1 MLRKNSWRILA
12 ILELVAA
19 SLVILFDV
27 LLPTVVIL
35 GIVAISLLIRREGLS
50 TLGFIKREKPLRMV
64 LVVFLLVVVWSLFQ
78 LGIVMPVLNRLTGTT
93 QDLSAFADLQGN
105 LPGLLILLALT
116 WTLAA
121 FGEEVV
127 YRGFLQRRVFDLLGT
142 STLGVAMAIGFSS
155 VLFGVAHTEQ
165 GVVGVVLT
173 FLDAVFFSLLK
184 LRYSGNLWASILA
197 HGFSNTLG
205 LVAFYLVGPIYG
217 LW

>member
-27 LLPTVVIL
+27 LLPTVVVF
-35 GIVAISLLIRREGLS
+35 GIVAFSLLIRREGLS

-155 VLFGVAHTEQ
+155 ILFGVAHMEQ

-197 HGFSNTLG
+197 HGLSNTLG

>member
-155 VLFGVAHTEQ
+155 ILFGVAHMEQ

>member
-1 MLRKNSWRILA
+1 
-12 ILELVAA
+12 
-19 SLVILFDV
+19 
-27 LLPTVVIL
+27 
-35 GIVAISLLIRREGLS
+35 
-50 TLGFIKREKPLRMV
+50 
-64 LVVFLLVVVWSLFQ
+64 
-78 LGIVMPVLNRLTGTT
+78 MPVLNRLTGTT

-116 WTLAA
+116 WSLAA

-155 VLFGVAHTEQ
+155 ILFGVAHMEQ